1 MKNYKIYFEIYGKKM
16 QTTVL
21 AKNEHDAMD
30 SVKNKIKFIK
40 VFETDPMA
48 FLKNIF
54 GI

>member
-1 MKNYKIYFEIYGKKM
+1 MKRYKIYFEIYGKKM
-16 QTTVL
+16 QTTIT

-30 SVKNKIKFIK
+30 LVKNEIKFIK
-40 VFETDPMA
+40 VFETSPMA